1 MKKLIIIIII
11 FKNHRRKHI
20 ADVGNIIEFTL

>member
-1 MKKLIIIIII
+1 MKKLIIIINI
-11 FKNHRRKHI
+11 FKNNRRKHI